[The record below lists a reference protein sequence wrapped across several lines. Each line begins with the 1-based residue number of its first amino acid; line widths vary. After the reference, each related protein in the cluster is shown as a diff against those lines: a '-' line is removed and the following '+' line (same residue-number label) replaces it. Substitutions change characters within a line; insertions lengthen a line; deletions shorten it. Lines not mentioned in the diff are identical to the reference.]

1 MIRHIKHSVFIFA
14 VMTLA
19 FVTTGPR
26 LALANDRIDEGVTLV
41 NNLVERIQTVIG
53 ESSDQAPD
61 QDQVRAE
68 TNAII
73 DEFFDFDLVARFAA
87 GQAWRSASPTEK
99 TDYKT
104 AFRRVLL
111 ALAETQFEYFRRIE
125 YTHKDAISKGPKL
138 MIVSG
143 MVHDKTGEFPDA
155 VISWR
160 ISTKAGKPVLIIDLE
175 VENISMLITQQQ
187 ENNAI
192 IRQNGGSFQALIDSL
207 NKQADDI
214 AAGKAPAGS

>member
-1 MIRHIKHSVFIFA
+1 MVKHMKHWVFIFA
-14 VMTLA
+14 VMTMVLG
-19 FVTTGPR
+19 VVGPR
-26 LALANDRIDEGVTLV
+26 HALANDRLDEGVALV
-41 NNLVERIQTVIG
+41 NSLVERIQTVIG
-53 ESSDQAPD
+53 DNPNQTPE

-73 DEFFDFDLVARFAA
+73 NEFFDFDLVARFAA

-99 TDYKT
+99 SDYKT

-111 ALAETQFEYFRRIE
+111 ALAETQFEYFRHIE
-125 YTHKDAISKGPKL
+125 YTHKTAISKGPKL

-143 MVHDKTGEFPDA
+143 MVQDKTGEFPDA

-160 ISTKAGKPVLIIDLE
+160 ISTKAEKPVRIIDLE

-187 ENNAI
+187 ENTAI
-192 IRQNGGSFQALIDSL
+192 IRQNGGSFQALIDAL
-207 NKQADDI
+207 NQQADDI
-214 AAGKAPAGS
+214 AAGKASISD

>member
-1 MIRHIKHSVFIFA
+1 MIKRIKHTVFIVA
-14 VMTLA
+14 LMTIALA
-19 FVTTGPR
+19 SIGAR
-26 LALANDRIDEGVTLV
+26 HALANDRLDEGVVLV
-41 NNLVERIQTVIG
+41 NNLVNRIQTVIG
-53 ESSDQAPD
+53 DNPD
-61 QDQVRAE
+61 QTPDQTQVRAE

-87 GQAWRSASPTEK
+87 GQAWRSASPSEK
-99 TDYKT
+99 IQYKQ

-125 YTHKDAISKGPKL
+125 YTHKEAISKGPKL

-143 MVHDKTGEFPDA
+143 MVQDKSGEFPDA

-160 ISTKAGKPVLIIDLE
+160 ISTKAGKPVRIIDLE

-187 ENNAI
+187 ENTAI
-192 IRQNGGSFQALIDSL
+192 IRQNGGSFQALIDAL
-207 NKQADDI
+207 NQQADDI
-214 AAGKAPAGS
+214 AVGKTPAGN

>member
-1 MIRHIKHSVFIFA
+1 MVKHMKHWVFIFA
-14 VMTLA
+14 VMTMVLGVA
-19 FVTTGPR
+19 GPR
-26 LALANDRIDEGVTLV
+26 HALANDRLDEGVALV
-41 NNLVERIQTVIG
+41 NSLVERIQTVIG
-53 ESSDQAPD
+53 DNPNQTPE

-99 TDYKT
+99 SDYKT

-125 YTHKDAISKGPKL
+125 YTHKTAISKGPKL

-143 MVHDKTGEFPDA
+143 MVQDKTGEFPDA

-160 ISTKAGKPVLIIDLE
+160 ISTKAEKPVRIIDLE

-187 ENNAI
+187 ENTAI
-192 IRQNGGSFQALIDSL
+192 IRQNGGSFQALIDAL
-207 NKQADDI
+207 NQQADDI
-214 AAGKAPAGS
+214 AAGKASISD